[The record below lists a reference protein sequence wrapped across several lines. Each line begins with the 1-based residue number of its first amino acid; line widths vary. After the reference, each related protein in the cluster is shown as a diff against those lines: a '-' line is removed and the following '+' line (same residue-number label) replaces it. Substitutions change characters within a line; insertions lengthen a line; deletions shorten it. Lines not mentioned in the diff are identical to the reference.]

1 MAAGAVSGRRN
12 AEAMLVLLSAGFLA
26 LAWRALE
33 AAGFD
38 FPTGSGRI
46 LTQFLFVAGLGH
58 VALRIVAPRAAPVPY
73 AAAIMLTAVGLA
85 FVTRLSPPS
94 AQAQA
99 NWAVVG
105 VALMA
110 GGALAARRFDELRR
124 WKYSAAVLAVVVL
137 IATGLFGETRGGA
150 RLWVTI
156 AGQTVQTT
164 EIIKLF
170 VVVFLAGYLA
180 DEGAVLSLPRMR
192 FGGRTYSALPYLAPL
207 VLTLVAALAAL
218 ALLKDLGTIAILLL
232 LTMAVL
238 YVATGRVSFV
248 VGGLLL
254 LAATGAFGYVAF
266 DHAQTRIDVW
276 LDPYED
282 PDVTGYQTLQGIYAI
297 QAGGVTGEGLGLGEP
312 DIVPA
317 VQTDYIFSAIAE
329 ELGLAGAMG
338 VAMLYLVLLIA
349 GLQVALDS
357 PSGYGRLLA
366 SAIALLIAIQAAV
379 IIAGNLRIIPTTGIT
394 LPFVSY
400 GGSSLVVNFLMVGM
414 LLGISEA
421 SARER
426 R

>member
-1 MAAGAVSGRRN
+1 MALSQMAAGAVSGRRN

-180 DEGAVLSLPRMR
+180 DEGPCSHCRGCGSA
-192 FGGRTYSALPYLAPL
+192 GGRTRPC
-207 VLTLVAALAAL
+207 
-218 ALLKDLGTIAILLL
+218 
-232 LTMAVL
+232 
-238 YVATGRVSFV
+238 
-248 VGGLLL
+248 
-254 LAATGAFGYVAF
+254 
-266 DHAQTRIDVW
+266 
-276 LDPYED
+276 
-282 PDVTGYQTLQGIYAI
+282 
-297 QAGGVTGEGLGLGEP
+297 
-312 DIVPA
+312 
-317 VQTDYIFSAIAE
+317 
-329 ELGLAGAMG
+329 
-338 VAMLYLVLLIA
+338 
-349 GLQVALDS
+349 
-357 PSGYGRLLA
+357 
-366 SAIALLIAIQAAV
+366 
-379 IIAGNLRIIPTTGIT
+379 PT
-394 LPFVSY
+394 SHR
-400 GGSSLVVNFLMVGM
+400 SC
-414 LLGISEA
+414 
-421 SARER
+421 
-426 R
+426 

>member
-338 VAMLYLVLLIA
+338 VAMLYLVLL
-349 GLQVALDS
+349 DRKS
-357 PSGYGRLLA
+357 
-366 SAIALLIAIQAAV
+366 
-379 IIAGNLRIIPTTGIT
+379 
-394 LPFVSY
+394 
-400 GGSSLVVNFLMVGM
+400 VV
-414 LLGISEA
+414 
-421 SARER
+421 
-426 R
+426 

>member
-58 VALRIVAPRAAPVPY
+58 VALRLVAPRAAPVPY

-124 WKYSAAVLAVVVL
+124 WKYSAAVLAVAVL

-232 LTMAVL
+232 L
-238 YVATGRVSFV
+238 
-248 VGGLLL
+248 
-254 LAATGAFGYVAF
+254 AATGAFGYFAF